1 MKTQTKEQEFTE
13 VVLAHKSIIYKVC
26 YIYAP
31 KGMIEDY
38 YQEVLCNLW
47 QNFDSF
53 DGRSK
58 RSTWIYRVA
67 LYTCISFIRRKQ
79 PASITLSFDI
89 SSEEDGSLK
98 EQMEELHSIIDRLEH
113 LDRALILLWLEGHS
127 YEEISEITGL
137 EKSNVGVKLM
147 RAKNKIK
154 EMFNA
159 LKLLQLWNLRNYN
172 NRGKSYRLVWS
183 DTKC

>member
-1 MKTQTKEQEFTE
+1 MRLIGQTDLETMETQTREEIFTE
-13 VVLAHKSIIYKVC
+13 AVLAHRNIIYKVC

-47 QNFDSF
+47 QNFDQF

-67 LYTCISFIRRKQ
+67 LYTCISFIRRKR
-79 PASITLSFDI
+79 PASISLSFDL
-89 SSEEDGSLK
+89 SSEEDSSLK
-98 EQMEELHSIIDRLEH
+98 EQLEELHSVINRLGH
-113 LDRALILLWLEGHS
+113 LDRALILLWLEGYA
-127 YEEISEITGL
+127 YEEMAEITGL
-137 EKSNVGVKLM
+137 TQSNVAVKLM

-159 LKLLQLWNLRNYN
+159 
-172 NRGKSYRLVWS
+172 
-183 DTKC
+183 

>member
-1 MKTQTKEQEFTE
+1 MKNLNKEQQFTDA
-13 VVLAHKSIIYKVC
+13 VLAHRGIIYKVC
-26 YIYAP
+26 YMYAP
-31 KGMIEDY
+31 QGMVEDY

-47 QNFDSF
+47 QNFDQF

-79 PASITLSFDI
+79 PTTISLSIDLSTD
-89 SSEEDGSLK
+89 EDASLK
-98 EQMEELHSIIDRLEH
+98 EQVEELHSVISRLH
-113 LDRALILLWLEGHS
+113 HIDRALVMLWLDGYS
-127 YEEISEITGL
+127 YEEMAEVTGL
-137 EKSNVGVKLM
+137 TVSNVAVKLM

-159 LKLLQLWNLRNYN
+159 
-172 NRGKSYRLVWS
+172 
-183 DTKC
+183 